1 MIRNLLA
8 SFCFLPAVAAAESM
22 TIELNSIAEQENACR
37 LVFTAQSEAGVDGLV
52 LETALF
58 DTSGAVLMLTLFD
71 FIDLPAGNLRVRQF
85 DIAGQPCSEV
95 GRILF
100 NGIESCEGAGCTAPL
115 SVVSRVENM
124 EVLG

>member
-1 MIRNLLA
+1 MIRSLIA
-8 SFCFLPAVAAAESM
+8 SLCFLPAVAAADGM
-22 TIELNSIAEQENACR
+22 TIELNSMSEQENACR
-37 LVFTAQSEAGVDGLV
+37 LVFTAQSEMGVDGLV

-58 DTSGAVLMLTLFD
+58 DSSGAVLMLTLFD

-100 NGIESCEGAGCTAPL
+100 NGIESCDGPGCAALL
-115 SVVSRVENM
+115 SVVSRVETV